1 MVDKLLPLGDREEAL
16 ERTREIPL
24 PSSNY
29 GCKLGCCHSDHEFKV
44 RPLHMADAEQL
55 ERRISQDW
63 GLVMKTDREGAKVH
77 VPWHR
82 CNDRWW
88 DLS

>member
-1 MVDKLLPLGDREEAL
+1 MFP

-29 GCKLGCCHSDHEFKV
+29 GCNLSFCPSDHEFKV
-44 RPLHMADAEQL
+44 RPLHIADAEQL

-63 GLVMKTDREGAKVH
+63 GLVMKTDKEGAKEH
-77 VPWHR
+77 AQGHR
-82 CNDRWW
+82 CNDQWW